1 MSDGDMSI
9 DGAAWSQD
17 GPVWLDAMLGSPPQH
32 VK

>member
-1 MSDGDMSI
+1 MSGESLSI

-17 GPVWLDAMLGSPPQH
+17 GTVWLDAMLCSPGQR